1 MPERVARNKSMLSPA
16 GAILL
21 WAGVCAA
28 AFALEWHGGVRPGPT
43 LLAATFG
50 LFALLMAGEL
60 WLASPTLLE
69 TLTRAAG
76 PQGGVLIALWPLAAY
91 VAYALATGRF
101 ATRPLGIALV
111 FTLVPV
117 VLAALAHDR
126 KPGSWH
132 DYAAMLVIYGLY
144 ASLRPLFVAGATGDP
159 LGGMLP
165 MLFAVN
171 VAAATFLFVRRLE
184 GVGYSIGWPAAW
196 IAIIMVGFGA
206 ASALDIPLGMAIHF
220 IQYDPG
226 AAVWREVPANL
237 LRLFLLTAWP
247 EEFLFRGL
255 LQNFLGKNLRS
266 ETAGWILA
274 SVIFGLS
281 HIFHGFPNW
290 RYVLLATLAGLV
302 YGLLWR
308 KTKSMFP
315 GAVVHALL
323 DTTWQTLFRTL

>member
-1 MPERVARNKSMLSPA
+1 MLSPA

-21 WAGVCAA
+21 WAAVCAA
-28 AFALEWHGGVRPGPT
+28 AFALEWYGGGRPGPT
-43 LLAATFG
+43 VLAATFG

-60 WLASPTLLE
+60 WLASPALLE

-91 VAYALATGRF
+91 VTYAPATERF

-111 FTLVPV
+111 FTLVPI

-126 KPGSWH
+126 EPGSWH

-144 ASLRPLFVAGATGDP
+144 ASLRPLFATGS
-159 LGGMLP
+159 LVGGMLP

-171 VAAATFLFVRRLE
+171 VAAAAFLFVRRLE

-196 IAIIMVGFGA
+196 IAIIIVGFGV
-206 ASALDIPLGMAIHF
+206 ASAVDIPLGTAIHF
-220 IQYDPG
+220 IRYDPG
-226 AAVWREVPANL
+226 AAVWRAVPATL
-237 LRLFLLTAWP
+237 LRLFLFTAWP

-266 ETAGWILA
+266 ETAGWIVA

-290 RYVLLATLAGLV
+290 RYVLLATIAGLV

-315 GAVVHALL
+315 GAVVHALV

>member
-1 MPERVARNKSMLSPA
+1 MRRWVRSAMARALHYLAMPERVARNKSLLSPV

-28 AFALEWHGGVRPGPT
+28 AFALEWHGGVRPGST
-43 LLAATFG
+43 VLAATFG

-60 WLASPTLLE
+60 WLASPRLLE
-69 TLTRAAG
+69 ALRRAAG

-91 VAYALATGRF
+91 VTYALATGRF
-101 ATRPLGIALV
+101 ATRPLAIALV

-117 VLAALAHDR
+117 LLAALAHDR

-144 ASLRPLFVAGATGDP
+144 ASLRPLFVTGNP

-171 VAAATFLFVRRLE
+171 VAAATFLLVRRLE
-184 GVGYSIGWPAAW
+184 GVGYSIGWPASW
-196 IAIIMVGFGA
+196 IAVIIVGFGA
-206 ASALDIPLGMAIHF
+206 ASAVDIPLGMTIHF

-274 SVIFGLS
+274 SAIFGLS
-281 HIFHGFPNW
+281 H
-290 RYVLLATLAGLV
+290 
-302 YGLLWR
+302 
-308 KTKSMFP
+308 K
-315 GAVVHALL
+315 
-323 DTTWQTLFRTL
+323 